1 MGMETVVDVAG
12 QLVADLRAG
21 AAKLAGGSFFGC
33 GNGDIEAL
41 LVGVYEV
48 EAVLAAAKVNI
59 VAEVEDRS
67 IHQIDGHRSVGTY
80 VSRRLKLRKETVSA
94 TARLAHKRNLVPHT
108 ISALEQGLISEQHA
122 QLLAK
127 AHNRKVAEH
136 FDRDEPM
143 LVDKAQVLSFQ
154 DFAYFVEHWSNI
166 ADPERGKTAAE
177 KAVRDRRA
185 YCARVGDRVH
195 LDAVGDVLSGT
206 IFKEA
211 LEAIEQELFEADWG
225 EAKTRLD
232 DPTSADLARSS
243 VQRTQ
248 TPNSPNRSSTSSATT
263 THSPKPPSNSQA
275 SNPPMTCRV
284 SAKSSTEPRSHRNK
298 P

>member
-1 MGMETVVDVAG
+1 METVVDVAG
-12 QLVADLRAG
+12 QLVADLRVG

-33 GNGDIEAL
+33 GNGDVEAL
-41 LVGVYEV
+41 LAGVYEV
-48 EAVLAAAKVNI
+48 EAVLAAAKVN
-59 VAEVEDRS
+59 
-67 IHQIDGHRSVGTY
+67 
-80 VSRRLKLRKETVSA
+80 
-94 TARLAHKRNLVPHT
+94 
-108 ISALEQGLISEQHA
+108 
-122 QLLAK
+122 
-127 AHNRKVAEH
+127 
-136 FDRDEPM
+136 
-143 LVDKAQVLSFQ
+143 
-154 DFAYFVEHWSNI
+154 NI

-206 IFKEA
+206 ILKEA
-211 LEAIEQELFEADWG
+211 LEAIEQELFEQDWA

-275 SNPPMTCRV
+275 SNPNTTCQV
-284 SAKSSTEPRSHRNK
+284 SAKCSTAPRSHRNK